1 MIFDPVNKPSHY
13 AEGRQFET
21 IEVIEDWKLSYRLG
35 NCVKYISRAGRKGD
49 RKQDLEK
56 ALWYLQ
62 REIEAIDKPS
72 QYQPPAD
79 VQYEDVLRPDDRVR
93 IYELARELG
102 LSNREVLKACDS
114 LDINVKG
121 HSSALAEPD
130 ASKVRTF
137 LIDRGVQY
145 EDVLDYYGQSIDLDE
160 AWPFE
165 ETPDYITGWDDSL
178 GPIEIEPQEIEERL
192 AKKDL
197 NQFADDEIVSTIE
210 RRGMIIGFRK
220 DGSSCVLKDGRCE

>member
-1 MIFDPVNKPSHY
+1 MTFDPVNKPSHY

-72 QYQPPAD
+72 QYNPPAD
-79 VQYEDVLRPDDRVR
+79 VQYEDVL
-93 IYELARELG
+93 E
-102 LSNREVLKACDS
+102 
-114 LDINVKG
+114 
-121 HSSALAEPD
+121 
-130 ASKVRTF
+130 
-137 LIDRGVQY
+137 
-145 EDVLDYYGQSIDLDE
+145 YYGQSIDLDE
-160 AWPFE
+160 AWPEYHSPMPTIKGGDGIIGSSGDDVLFLWD
-165 ETPDYITGWDDSL
+165 ETPDYVTGWDDSL
-178 GPIEIEPQEIEERL
+178 GPIEIHPEEIAERL

-197 NQFADDEIVSTIE
+197 DQFDDDEIVSTVE
-210 RRGMIIGFRK
+210 RRGMVIGFKK
-220 DGSSCVLKDGRCE
+220 DGSSCVLRNGRCE

>member
-1 MIFDPVNKPSHY
+1 MTFDPVNKPSHY

-49 RKQDLEK
+49 RRQDLEK
-56 ALWYLQ
+56 AAWYLQ

-79 VQYEDVLRPDDRVR
+79 VQYEDVL
-93 IYELARELG
+93 E
-102 LSNREVLKACDS
+102 
-114 LDINVKG
+114 
-121 HSSALAEPD
+121 
-130 ASKVRTF
+130 
-137 LIDRGVQY
+137 
-145 EDVLDYYGQSIDLDE
+145 YYGQSIDLDE

-165 ETPDYITGWDDSL
+165 ETPDYVTGWDDSL
-178 GPIEIEPQEIEERL
+178 GPIEIEPEEIQERL

-220 DGSSCVLKDGRCE
+220 DGSSCLLKDGRCEQ